1 MEEERIDELAARAA
15 AKSAAQVQGV
25 QPAPLPT
32 VFNIGQAEGNGKR
45 FVMLQIATPAGQSVF
60 FLDGASAEGLGE
72 NLIRM
77 GVAVK
82 AGLVM
87 P

>member
-1 MEEERIDELAARAA
+1 MEDQRIDELAARAA
-15 AKSAAQVQGV
+15 AKNIAQVQGV

-32 VFNIGQAEGNGKR
+32 IFNLGQAQGGGKN
-45 FVMLQIATPAGQSVF
+45 FVMLQVQTPAGQAVYF
-60 FLDGASAEGLGE
+60 IDGASAEGLGE

-77 GVAVK
+77 GAAVK